1 MGTSVLRQYVI
12 IIVLIKNHVR
22 TLGIHVVYFCSP
34 GACWTSGFLAISSAS
49 VEMSVIFSYVFC
61 ISATLQG
68 FLIFIL
74 MTARDANVRKFWM
87 ETFSRRKRQ
96 ILGYTS
102 NLSTGSI
109 FTSKTTRTT
118 KLATSSPVRRS
129 VLVQANEEKI
139 IAPMI
144 DSNKPVEHDKH
155 TPSPIEIHHVP
166 NHDLL
171 TNNTSSASNANH
183 DPATSTDN
191 SITPSNQT
199 PKFTNNHDSYTR
211 TETPPSSSN
220 NKTPKFTVNIT
231 GLNTATRRFYATQ
244 EYARKSLYVDPATKP
259 ANQPTP
265 TR

>member
-1 MGTSVLRQYVI
+1 MSNVPI
-12 IIVLIKNHVR
+12 LI
-22 TLGIHVVYFCSP
+22 SP
-34 GACWTSGFLAISSAS
+34 
-49 VEMSVIFSYVFC
+49 
-61 ISATLQG
+61 
-68 FLIFIL
+68 
-74 MTARDANVRKFWM
+74 
-87 ETFSRRKRQ
+87 
-96 ILGYTS
+96 GYTS
-102 NLSTGSI
+102 NLSTCSI

-144 DSNKPVEHDKH
+144 DSNKPVEYDKEHPTLVDIHD
-155 TPSPIEIHHVP
+155 VP
-166 NHDLL
+166 NHDLT
-171 TNNTSSASNANH
+171 TNNRSSTCNVNH

-231 GLNTATRRFYATQ
+231 GLNTTTRRFYATP
-244 EYARKSLYVDPATKP
+244 EYVRKNMYVDPATKP
-259 ANQPTP
+259 AKQPTP
-265 TR
+265 TRKLPWRP